1 MQLPR
6 AIENCRY
13 LVIKYLR
20 RLDQT
25 RQQLVARW
33 QKRKEAKLYRQ
44 WVTQADLPP
53 EAVPAQPEKAD
64 AADTAPQPRAAK
76 VRISPNLRYFLL
88 VVAFLIVC
96 AVLIAIVARFC

>member
-1 MQLPR
+1 LQLPR
-6 AIENCRY
+6 VIENCRY

-53 EAVPAQPEKAD
+53 EAVPTEADKTGTAD
-64 AADTAPQPRAAK
+64 ATPLPRAAK